1 MNVATLAKTETLF
14 ALVAHYKALERL
26 DGWTIT
32 SEYVADLPCWGR
44 CLACVD
50 NRTAHI
56 EVRDPR
62 VPLPLSPS
70 SRGDIEVEIRE
81 TIAHELMHC
90 WTSYFG
96 TREPASVAVEEN
108 MVWALSS
115 ALVAAE
121 TSGTD
126 VRALQ
131 RALTAIPAAARM
143 RVTALAKRGNRRNRM
158 DPKMIEAAIAALS
171 EGDDAAALEILKN
184 LLVAGASA
192 GVEGAHP
199 EPEAAAKDPTP
210 GEPGAGEGYPAREE
224 PEAAMMRKGISKSDI
239 ARSRATLGSIEKDGI
254 RSLITVSRLAGVEIP
269 AALEKEIAGCGTR
282 AEAEKMMRVATL
294 ARESGAQQ
302 RERSGVKVAGA
313 PNGGTDTA
321 GEGDVTG
328 LPAAVVTS
336 YRAMRQR
343 DPKAADIYLKSA
355 RKSAD
360 AAKGN

>member
-1 MNVATLAKTETLF
+1 VNIATLAKTETLF

-62 VPLPLSPS
+62 VPLALSPS

-171 EGDDAAALEILKN
+171 EGDGAAALEILKG

-210 GEPGAGEGYPAREE
+210 GEPGAGEGYPARED
-224 PEAAMMRKGISKSDI
+224 PEGAMMRRVLGKADV
-239 ARSRATLGSIEKDGI
+239 ARSRATLRAIEADGVA
-254 RSLITVSRLAGVEIP
+254 SLIMRARNEGVELP
-269 AALEKEIAGCGTR
+269 AALEQEIKACSTR
-282 AEAEKMMRVATL
+282 TEAERMLRVAML
-294 ARESGAQQ
+294 AREGGTQQ
-302 RERSGVKVAGA
+302 RERSGVKAPGA
-313 PNGGTDTA
+313 PAPDGSTA

-328 LPAAVVTS
+328 LPPAVVTS
-336 YRAMRQR
+336 YRNMRQR

-355 RKSAD
+355 R
-360 AAKGN
+360 AATKGN